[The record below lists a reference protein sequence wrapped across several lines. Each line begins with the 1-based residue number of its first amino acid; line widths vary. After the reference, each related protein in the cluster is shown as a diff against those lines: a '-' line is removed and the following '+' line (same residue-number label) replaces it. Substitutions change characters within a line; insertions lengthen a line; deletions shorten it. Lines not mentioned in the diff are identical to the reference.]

1 MFQKTKALIITIAG
15 LVCCTVSSAQTGIGV
30 FSASLESNNIAYFQD
45 NGLGVAGP
53 DDRFGANDYLKMDY
67 NNGQFSAGIQIEAYL
82 PALYGYEIG
91 TLGNPRQFML
101 ASKYVRWTNNN
112 LTVHIGD
119 IYDQLGNGLLLRSYE
134 DRHLGFNNSIEGMS
148 AVFSPSEWLSV
159 KGLAGRPRLYSDY
172 TSTWVRSASLSF
184 SLDRLLNWDA
194 ILLNLEGNFVNR
206 HESLDNNPSVDFS
219 SMGVTSPELNM
230 YSAALDFGWDALSL
244 KAEYAMKGKDIASP
258 SQQKAHRGAAIF
270 TEAIFDYKS
279 LSASATFR
287 ILDHMGTMLSVA
299 SGVMGTGGTGNSLN
313 YLPSLTRHYTY
324 MLANLNPYQVNVI
337 GEAAFQG
344 DLFYTLRRSRSQYMV
359 LHGNFSN
366 AYTIAPSQC
375 DDSSKRLMW
384 MDISTDAEIHWNKNL
399 KTTLLYSR
407 QEWSP
412 SHGFEEGTYVSNIF
426 VADGQ
431 YRFKDSFTLRAE
443 LQYLASKDYEGD
455 WAAALLELSFAPK
468 WNVFASEMYNIGL
481 THKHYYN
488 VGVSYSK
495 ERSRLQLSYGRN
507 RAGYLC
513 SGGVCRYSPAY
524 TGVNLLLTTSF

>member
-1 MFQKTKALIITIAG
+1 MFQKTKVLFLTIAG
-15 LVCCTVSSAQTGIGV
+15 LVCYTFSSAQTGIGV
-30 FSASLESNNIAYFQD
+30 FSASLESNNIAYFRD

-67 NNGQFSAGIQIEAYL
+67 IKGQFSAGMQIEAYL

-91 TLGNPRQFML
+91 TLGTPRQFML
-101 ASKYVRWTNNN
+101 ASKYVRWTSDR
-112 LTVHIGD
+112 LTVHVGD

-134 DRHLGFNNSIEGMS
+134 DRHLGFNNSIEGLS
-148 AVFSPSEWLSV
+148 AVFSPVEWISV

-184 SLDRLLNWDA
+184 SLDNLLNWDSVF
-194 ILLNLEGNFVNR
+194 LNLEGNFVNR
-206 HESLDNNPSVDFS
+206 HESPDNNPSVDFIS
-219 SMGVTSPELNM
+219 LGMDSAELNM
-230 YSAALDFGWDALSL
+230 YSAALDFGWNTLSL
-244 KAEYAMKGKDIASP
+244 KAEYAIKGKDIASP
-258 SQQKAHRGAAIF
+258 SLQKAHRGAAIF
-270 TEAIFDYKS
+270 TEAIFDCKS
-279 LSASATFR
+279 FSASATFR

-313 YLPSLTRHYTY
+313 YLPSLTRHYSY

-344 DLFYTLRRSRSQYMV
+344 DLFYTLRRSRNRYMV

-366 AYTIAPSQC
+366 ASTIAPSQC
-375 DDSSKRLMW
+375 DDFSKRRMW
-384 MDISTDAEIHWNKNL
+384 MDISADAEIHWNKNL

-412 SHGFEEGTYVSNIF
+412 SHGYEAGTYVSNIF
-426 VADGQ
+426 VADGL
-431 YRFKDSFTLRAE
+431 YRFRDNFALRGE

-481 THKHYYN
+481 TGKHYYN
-488 VGVSYSK
+488 FGVSYSK
-495 ERSRLQLSYGRN
+495 ERSRLQISYGRN

-524 TGVNLLLTTSF
+524 TGINLLITTSF